1 MHRRS
6 CVVSSVACCTILR
19 YLSVA
24 NIWVGQ
30 YRSQFIC
37 TFTLFPLMRSGFV
50 AKLSKVCNYPSLEAA
65 HGQPRIIHESLR
77 RRVSLKSIIV
87 VSPYSSK
94 DLPSTFSV

>member
-1 MHRRS
+1 M
-6 CVVSSVACCTILR
+6 LR
-19 YLSVA
+19 KERLQTVTTS
-24 NIWVGQ
+24 
-30 YRSQFIC
+30 
-37 TFTLFPLMRSGFV
+37 TLFPLMRSEFV

-65 HGQPRIIHESLR
+65 YGQLRIIHESLR